1 MLPRRLLPYPVI
13 NNPSP
18 QRRSPFNGLSLLAC
32 LSLLLALGSAQ
43 LYHLHSKTNAP
54 KSFLAS
60 VELAST
66 APQIER
72 QDTPPAPL
80 TTAFQCLWTVVTS
93 SGYPLA
99 FTRFVP
105 TRTYT
110 FAAVRAPPERFS
122 A

>member
-1 MLPRRLLPYPVI
+1 M
-13 NNPSP
+13 
-18 QRRSPFNGLSLLAC
+18 
-32 LSLLLALGSAQ
+32 SLLLALGSAQ